1 MLQRPQNILKAYD
14 RSSHQRLPVTSTW
27 TLYSRGLDAEVQLSD
42 TSQAG
47 SFTSTRNWD
56 VARAVL
62 VDKWARVV
70 FQRRVHLCLR
80 RPLVGRNMVKGVEL
94 GKSLGLQSQLSASTP
109 NCSFVVLVEKIQ
121 VALPPAIPRNTW
133 LRNID
138 QRRCQGEKPWVK
150 EFDANQR
157 NSNSEY
163 GEEKQKDHLSRYPAI
178 GPVDPMES
186 NKQLNASSRSSH
198 CHRTPRGGDSRLQT
212 PEQYITLK
220 KKEAVARLMAAFNK
234 WLDEKIVAIENAY
247 EASDASGE
255 SSMNTSKSNP
265 PDNSKSSKSSRG
277 AKRQFDGDDQD
288 NFSAGG
294 DENGQDRGGNKRA
307 RKEPEHGR
315 KWACPFF
322 KHDPNTYGQER
333 CCAGPGWPTI
343 HRLKYVTAHLI
354 FIRMSALIRL
364 HSREHLYRKHL
375 LPKHVCLR
383 CRKPFREQ
391 KDLEDHLRA
400 DARCEKVEL
409 VPVLGIDEATES
421 KLRMRKKYS
430 PDVTEEQRWKD
441 IYIIL
446 FPKANP
452 RSVPSPYYEPKD
464 AVELSNKAMLKRIKK
479 ELPALMQKRV
489 ESKFDQAQAELLNG
503 FMDIARDVVYEFCTG
518 LPRNERSP
526 SATPA
531 ASPRSPTPSLPGA
544 NESPVASSDDRA
556 GEPLLDMSPYL
567 ENLFPDWSSV
577 IDLGHNEFNFNVSD
591 LFSMS
596 ETSDSG
602 YASTGTVGNRS
613 C

>member
-1 MLQRPQNILKAYD
+1 MLQRPQNILKAHD

-27 TLYSRGLDAEVQLSD
+27 TFCSQGLDAEVRLSD
-42 TSQAG
+42 LSQVG
-47 SFTSTRNWD
+47 SFTSTRYWD
-56 VARAVL
+56 EVRAVL

-80 RPLVGRNMVKGVEL
+80 RPLVGRNMVKGLEF
-94 GKSLGLQSQLSASTP
+94 GKSLGLQSQLSTS
-109 NCSFVVLVEKIQ
+109 
-121 VALPPAIPRNTW
+121 TW
-133 LRNID
+133 LKTTGREDSSGPSTHDSPEHLTREQSVTAD
-138 QRRCQGEKPWVK
+138 QRRCQGQKPWVE

-157 NSNSEY
+157 NPGSEY
-163 GEEKQKDHLSRYPAI
+163 GEEKQKDHLNRYPAI
-178 GPVDPMES
+178 RPVDPMES

-212 PEQYITLK
+212 PEEYTTLK
-220 KKEAVARLMAAFNK
+220 KKEAVARWMAAFNK
-234 WLDEKIVAIENAY
+234 WLDEKIGAIENAY
-247 EASDASGE
+247 EASDGSGE
-255 SSMNTSKSNP
+255 SSMSTSNSNP

-307 RKEPEHGR
+307 RKEPEQGR

-322 KHDPNTYGQER
+322 KHDPNTFGQER

-343 HRLKYVTAHLI
+343 HRLK
-354 FIRMSALIRL
+354 
-364 HSREHLYRKHL
+364 EHLYRKHL
-375 LPKHVCLR
+375 LPRHVCLR

-409 VPVLGIDEATES
+409 VPVLGIDEATEA
-421 KLRMRKKYS
+421 KLRMRKKYG

-452 RSVPSPYYEPKD
+452 RSLPSPYYEPKD

-531 ASPRSPTPSLPGA
+531 ASPRSPTPSLSGA
-544 NESPVASSDDRA
+544 NESPVGPSDDRA

-567 ENLFPDWSSV
+567 ENLLPDWSSL
-577 IDLGHNEFNFNVSD
+577 IDLGHNEFNFNASD
-591 LFSMS
+591 LFGMS